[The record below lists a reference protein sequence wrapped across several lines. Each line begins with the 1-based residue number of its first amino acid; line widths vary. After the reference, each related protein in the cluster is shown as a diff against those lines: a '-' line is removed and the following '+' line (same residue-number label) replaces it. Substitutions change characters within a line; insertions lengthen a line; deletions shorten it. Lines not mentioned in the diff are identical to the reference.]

1 MFGEAGALVPAHLL
15 TALPGI
21 SAARIRDRAHYLL
34 LLDTQDTILTCGVP
48 TEALAPCARS
58 LALVPPHL
66 RKAMTRL
73 YPGFEQ
79 DRPEGASQLNVPKAK
94 RQKRLVQK
102 HASSGAPLLDETE
115 GSAPPRDKTG

>member
-1 MFGEAGALVPAHLL
+1 MAVDAAIASVPAKGTAGQSHLEK
-15 TALPGI
+15 
-21 SAARIRDRAHYLL
+21 YL
-34 LLDTQDTILTCGVP
+34 
-48 TEALAPCARS
+48 EALAPCARS